1 MVTKHP
7 DSSEHMSQFALSD
20 PALAWSRT
28 EEYRVIGKNYGVERW
43 VATRG
48 QTHFENDRPVS
59 FHGVAIDVT
68 ARKRIESTLERRV
81 EARTL
86 ELEEANRQLH
96 AQIEQRQMAE
106 AAVQQLQRL
115 NAIGQITSGVA
126 HDFNNLLSVILT
138 NTRLLSRKLRDSDDQ
153 EGLALIRAAAEH
165 GAKLMAQL
173 LAFSRRQRLEPQ
185 AVDLNGK
192 ILGMTDLLG
201 VTLGGTVQLSTALA
215 PDLRPAL
222 VDPTRLELIILNL
235 AINGRYAMPTGGT
248 LTIETFN
255 ASLEG
260 EPSGPEAP
268 APGDHVALAVID
280 TGIGIPDDVLPRV
293 FEPFFTTKETGQ
305 GIGPRTDPGLRFRQ
319 AIGGRRGYRDP
330 RRRRHLGEGLSAA
343 RRGRYRPRTGAGRWA
358 AGTAGHDKVDRA
370 RRG

>member
-1 MVTKHP
+1 
-7 DSSEHMSQFALSD
+7 
-20 PALAWSRT
+20 
-28 EEYRVIGKNYGVERW
+28 
-43 VATRG
+43 
-48 QTHFENDRPVS
+48 
-59 FHGVAIDVT
+59 
-68 ARKRIESTLERRV
+68 
-81 EARTL
+81 
-86 ELEEANRQLH
+86 
-96 AQIEQRQMAE
+96 MAE

-293 FEPFFTTKETGQ
+293 FEPFFTTKERGKGSGLGSAQVFGFAKQSGGGVRIDTRVGE
-305 GIGPRTDPGLRFRQ
+305 GTSVKVYLPRAEVATDPEQELVDGQQAPRVTIRSTVLVVDDDEVVLKHLAEPDRRDRGQPAADHRRHGPAHQPVFRQ
-319 AIGGRRGYRDP
+319 
-330 RRRRHLGEGLSAA
+330 
-343 RRGRYRPRTGAGRWA
+343 
-358 AGTAGHDKVDRA
+358 
-370 RRG
+370 